1 MSIAVIPAAESSLP
15 ARHDADF
22 DLARRPYGSRAWRDQ
37 ESCGAEEST
46 NSWPTPRSSK
56 VLRDTIGERFLF
68 DQKRPLFVNEFVC
81 VIHVHEH
88 KSSLQKFASVNCM
101 LRILSL

>member
-1 MSIAVIPAAESSLP
+1 MSIAVIPAAASSLP
-15 ARHDADF
+15 VRQDADF
-22 DLARRPYGSRAWRDQ
+22 DLAGGTYDSRVWCDQ

-68 DQKRPLFVNEFVC
+68 DQKRSLFVNEFVR

-88 KSSLQKFASVNCM
+88 D
-101 LRILSL
+101 